1 MHLVDATESWCVCAT
16 LRLHTV
22 GHDPGEREAE
32 SDPAREAEREGEG
45 ERERGRGM
53 ARLLQ
58 QAQQA
63 GTSQGQ
69 QHTSTWIIALSH
81 SASRQRIT
89 SQPDAERRRGVTE
102 REELR

>member
-1 MHLVDATESWCVCAT
+1 MLADIFV
-16 LRLHTV
+16 
-22 GHDPGEREAE
+22 
-32 SDPAREAEREGEG
+32 AREAEREGE
-45 ERERGRGM
+45 RGKGM

-89 SQPDAERRRGVTE
+89 SQPDAERRRGEQRE
-102 REELR
+102 RNLDENTHKNTLLL